1 MQTEIKESV
10 RLIKK
15 EIQDHIDTLN
25 EKDDEGEEMLWS
37 YRNEI
42 DTNDDRQDESI
53 SELVASADFDS
64 TEFNIGF
71 EQGYLRGLEVALSV
85 IKK

>member
-1 MQTEIKESV
+1 MNNNMKE
-10 RLIKK
+10 LIQK
-15 EIQDHIDTLN
+15 EIQNHIDTLN
-25 EKDDEGEEMLWS
+25 EKDEEGEEMFWN
-37 YRNEI
+37 YRSEI
-42 DTNDDRQDESI
+42 DTNEDRQDETI
-53 SELVASADFDS
+53 AELVADADFDS